1 MLVNPRRI
9 PVFLLL
15 LAGVALGDAGWL
27 DYYHPVPQPVLG
39 ELESGH
45 PTVELVSLTATLT
58 LGVEV
63 TLEARY
69 ELYNSG
75 PATEVELHFPLQ
87 SSLTTLIADPADF
100 GVIDPTT
107 VIEEREE
114 LAAPP
119 FPCRIRR
126 DAGTLECTFQRERTL
141 SFEDAFAEADSGNDA
156 RPVEES
162 CETYARCRLELADG
176 ESAVLRLSETAPWNG
191 KHFEASLVYSLES
204 ARVWAGT
211 LEGGRIVLQPGA
223 GFDWNG
229 VWMYSSAG
237 LPPGNENA
245 ESVVWEFAELSGTP
259 DDEVPRVVVLA
270 RHPADERPS
279 LTGTVTARRG
289 VNFRSEPN
297 PTAERVPG
305 HEKLE
310 NGERVEVFGRVGDW
324 WRVEDTA
331 GRSGWLRWRYVDPDT
346 GELQLYAT
354 LGGA

>member
-45 PTVELVSLTATLT
+45 PAVELVSLTATLT

-141 SFEDAFAEADSGNDA
+141 SFEDAFAESDSGNDA

-204 ARVWAGT
+204 ARDWAGT

-297 PTAERVPG
+297 PAAERVPG

-324 WRVEDTA
+324 WRVEDA
-331 GRSGWLRWRYVDPDT
+331 ADRSGWLRWRYVDPDT